1 MRRRA
6 IDSVPFLSL
15 VTGRASRSWVT
26 ALSRFHFVFWRSVTA
41 HAEILARAQNMLAGW
56 NLWDYRDEPVAN
68 LSYGVQRQLEIVL
81 ALAGNPKLLLLDEPM
96 AGLSASETHLAS
108 DIILNL
114 DRAITVLLIEHDL
127 AAAFRIADRVTAMD
141 QGRVVAEG
149 TPDEIRKESS
159 LKRIYM
165 GAGAAAPKNGAARG

>member
-1 MRRRA
+1 
-6 IDSVPFLSL
+6 VLL
-15 VTGRASRSWVT
+15 LQW
-26 ALSRFHFVFWRSVTA
+26 
-41 HAEILARAQNMLAGW
+41 AEIPRLFCLA
-56 NLWDYRDEPVAN
+56 
-68 LSYGVQRQLEIVL
+68 
-81 ALAGNPKLLLLDEPM
+81 EPM

-165 GAGAAAPKNGAARG
+165 GARAAAPKNGAARG